1 MKLLEKTRIAF
12 YLNSVHCKL
21 KTVALQKKRLRLN
34 RGTLYT
40 LKS

>member
-1 MKLLEKTRIAF
+1 MKLLEKMRIAF

-21 KTVALQKKRLRLN
+21 KTVARLKKRPQLN
-34 RGTLYT
+34 KGTLYT